1 MTANELLYFR
11 TLIHVKVMK
20 RIGFLLLVFCL
31 LSVTSTLKAQFFQEQ
46 NEFERK
52 WVFGGGFG
60 LGFSSNGSN
69 ILVAPQLG
77 YMLNPRWEL
86 GSRLTYNYYSYKD
99 GSFKFSTHN
108 YGGGF
113 YTTYDLFRGLL
124 LHAENEWLSYEKVYF
139 NLERERALVH
149 SVFVG
154 GGLRQYLSG
163 SSYASI
169 IILYNLNETIDSP
182 YENPLFRIGFGFG
195 F

>member
-1 MTANELLYFR
+1 
-11 TLIHVKVMK
+11 MK
-20 RIGFLLLVFCL
+20 RIVFFVLGFLMF
-31 LSVTSTLKAQFFQEQ
+31 SAVTTLRAQFLYEQ
-46 NEFERK
+46 PEFERK

-60 LGFSSNGSN
+60 LGFSNTGSN

-77 YMLNPRWEL
+77 YMLSPRWEL
-86 GSRLTYNYYSYKD
+86 GSRITYNYYSYKD
-99 GSFKFSTHN
+99 QSIKFSTHN

-113 YTTYDLFRGLL
+113 YTTYDLFRGIIV
-124 LHAENEWLSYEKVYF
+124 HAENEWLSYEKVYY

-163 SSYASI
+163 RSYASV
-169 IILYNLNETIDSP
+169 IILYNLNETFDSP

>member
-1 MTANELLYFR
+1 
-11 TLIHVKVMK
+11 MK
-20 RIGFLLLVFCL
+20 RMIVFLISLLVF
-31 LSVTSTLKAQFFQEQ
+31 SGVSTVLNAQFLQEQ
-46 NEFERK
+46 PEFERK

-60 LGFSSNGSN
+60 LGFSNTGSN

-86 GSRLTYNYYSYKD
+86 GSRVTYNYYSYKD
-99 GSFKFSTHN
+99 RNIKFSTNN

-113 YTTYDLFRGLL
+113 YTTYDLFRGLV

-149 SVFVG
+149 SIFVG
-154 GGLRQYLSG
+154 GGLRQYFSG
-163 SSYASI
+163 RSYASI

-182 YENPLFRIGFGFG
+182 YTNPLFRIGFGFG
-195 F
+195 L